1 MYLIYLAHID
11 SIHMKKILLNLLCC
25 AALPAASQITIN
37 SNHLPNAGDLLFT
50 RAATLLT
57 DVDLDATGA
66 NYTWTFGDDVIQAGA
81 LDAGTECA
89 DLSSLSLLD
98 QLFFNSP
105 LFPDYNSD
113 FGIGAALIDNPLISI
128 ENAYQIYKNS
138 GGVYAMTGIV
148 ATVSGVPLN
157 AQYNERDIIYDLPLT
172 YPASGNTHSVLEL
185 DVPTIA
191 YYGTDQYRNYE
202 CDGWGTLTIYGQS
215 FDVLR
220 VKSTLTGFD
229 SVAVNFNGIPLGF
242 QFPKDNTTYQWIS
255 TEFKVPVLEI
265 VSAAGGFGGAQLT
278 ARTAD
283 LGVGLN
289 EHTAAALSVFPNP
302 TNGELQIVNASANDV
317 YSIFNAVGKSVQEGT
332 LMSNRIAVD
341 ALPAGIYFIRLQHES
356 TLLQASFMKQ

>member
-1 MYLIYLAHID
+1 
-11 SIHMKKILLNLLCC
+11 MKKILLGLLCGFV
-25 AALPAASQITIN
+25 LPAVAQITIN
-37 SNHLPNAGDLLFT
+37 SNHLPNAGDLLYT

-57 DVDLDATGA
+57 DVDLNATGP
-66 NYTWTFGDDVIQAGA
+66 NYNWTFGDDVIQAGA

-113 FGIGAALIDNPLISI
+113 FGIGAALLDNPLISI

-148 ATVSGVPLN
+148 ATVQGVPLN

-185 DVPTIA
+185 DVPTVA

-202 CDGWGTLTIYGQS
+202 CDGWGTINIYGES

-220 VKSTLTGFD
+220 VKSTLVGFD
-229 SVAVNFNGIPLGF
+229 SIYVSLVPFGF
-242 QFPKDNTTYQWIS
+242 QFPKDITTYQWIS

-265 VSAAGGFGGAQLT
+265 VSTAGGFGGAQIT

-283 LGVGLN
+283 FGVGMN
-289 EHTAAALSVFPNP
+289 EQPTAALNVFPNP
-302 TNGELQIVNASANDV
+302 TNGQFQIANASANDK
-317 YSIFNAVGKSVQEGT
+317 YSIFNSAGQCVLDGT
-332 LMSNRIAVD
+332 LTSNRMDVD
-341 ALPAGIYFIRLQHES
+341 ALPAGIYFMRLQHEN
-356 TLLQASFMKQ
+356 TLLQSSFIKQ

>member
-1 MYLIYLAHID
+1 
-11 SIHMKKILLNLLCC
+11 MKKILLNLLCC

-89 DLSSLSLLD
+89 DLSSLSLLN
-98 QLFFNSP
+98 QVFFNSP

-113 FGIGAALIDNPLISI
+113 FGIGAALLDNPLISI

-185 DVPTIA
+185 DVPTVA

-265 VSAAGGFGGAQLT
+265 VSTAGGFGGDQIT

-289 EHTAAALSVFPNP
+289 EHVAAALNVFPNP
-302 TNGELQIVNASANDV
+302 ANGDLYIANASANDT
-317 YSIFNAVGKSVQEGT
+317 YSIYNSEGKIISSGT
-332 LMSNRIAVD
+332 LTSNHID
-341 ALPAGIYFIRLQHES
+341 IDELYTGIYFIRLQQENS
-356 TLLQASFMKQ
+356 TLQARFVKQ